1 MNTERTAPPADASA
15 DEARLRELISCLM
28 DGELDE
34 QAAADRQRCLERLC
48 ADEYARSDWAL
59 WHLCSDALRSSEV
72 AALHAT
78 SFSARVSAALASEP
92 AIVAPRALAS
102 APEARHRMI
111 RRVMLPGAAAAAA
124 VAMLTVVALPMLRG
138 TDGVAPVEVAGVGG
152 VSQPSGT
159 LIRTVP
165 VSAAVVRDLPA
176 SMAQRARTM
185 DPSRF
190 DIYLSA
196 HSQMSGTLGLPR
208 TSPYLRQSGAADP
221 ATRGRLLRAE
231 DSTGGR

>member
-1 MNTERTAPPADASA
+1 MNTERTASPADASV

-28 DGELDE
+28 DGELGE
-34 QAAADRQRCLERLC
+34 QTAGDRQRCLERLC
-48 ADEYARSDWAL
+48 ADERARSDWAV

-72 AALHAT
+72 AALHAST
-78 SFSARVSAALASEP
+78 FSVRVSAALANEP
-92 AIVAPRALAS
+92 AIVAPRALS
-102 APEARHRMI
+102 RSTDQQHRMI
-111 RRVMLPGAAAAAA
+111 RRVMLPGAAAVAA

-138 TDGVAPVEVAGVGG
+138 TDGSTPVEVAGVGG
-152 VSQPSGT
+152 ASQPSGT

-176 SMAQRARTM
+176 SMVQRSSTM

-196 HSQMSGTLGLPR
+196 HSQMSGSLGLPR
-208 TSPYLRQSGAADP
+208 TSPYLRQSGAVDP